1 MENNEFLEEKKG
13 NMVGAIVLGLVA
25 AVVVAIIL
33 AAITIVR
40 EKQSGAMVLFA
51 GFGVGYAVKV
61 FAAKDSLKFGV
72 IGALLSI
79 FTCILGSAFCVIG
92 LFGHVAD
99 TSYLDIVSKFGIS
112 GIMKLAFLDFGFM
125 DIIFYGIAAYA
136 GFAIGCNASDKQEE
150 DTEKTET
157 SDETSQED

>member
-61 FAAKDSLKFGV
+61 FAAKDS
-72 IGALLSI
+72 
-79 FTCILGSAFCVIG
+79 
-92 LFGHVAD
+92 
-99 TSYLDIVSKFGIS
+99 
-112 GIMKLAFLDFGFM
+112 
-125 DIIFYGIAAYA
+125 
-136 GFAIGCNASDKQEE
+136 
-150 DTEKTET
+150 
-157 SDETSQED
+157 